1 MRIKGFSTL
10 AVAVFVLAGIGLFV
24 FSAEAEM
31 SDADGTYEAAVIS
44 NGVEQNY
51 STLFEAFTSAN
62 DGDTVKLLK
71 NVVDAE
77 DITINDGRSLVL
89 DLNGNSVFF
98 KSDKCIMIHN
108 GKLSLIGKGMLSE
121 KEGSEYYA
129 PIMLKGSDING
140 TSNYSVLTVGADVTL
155 KGWAGIF
162 VDDIGNN
169 NIMGEG
175 IVVDL
180 YGSVIGVKDRGGGLS
195 YAIYVNGNIKNV
207 SETAPTIRV
216 HPGSSIVADGHGMYI
231 AGYANVIMTGGSIQ
245 ASSSG
250 IEVRAG
256 SLNMSGGTINA
267 TAAQITVTPND
278 NGHTTV
284 GAAIA
289 VSQHTTKNYIDVVI
303 TGGTFSGYTALYES
317 NPQANTK
324 EDISKVKINISGGT
338 FATNNGGTKSVYSED
353 FTGFITGGVFSNDVS
368 KYVKSGVNVTVKDNL
383 CYVGA
388 IETGTIV
395 VEDGS
400 ISVSTTGDNVAF
412 IIPDAQESASI
423 TATTPDATI
432 VVGVT
437 NLAQGAYSFTVKKV
451 DNPLIG
457 SNVLKIET
465 PGVTISSI
473 TVSVPISVPSGYQ
486 VIGVKAYYYNEE
498 TGQKEYLSDVSFL
511 NGMISFVIN
520 HNSYYGYEYTTSL
533 IYDDDDEPYYPPT
546 TVVDKSS
553 EDDDKTTVIIAC
565 AAAAAAAALAM
576 LFFLVD
582 SRRP

>member
-31 SDADGTYEAAVIS
+31 SDADGTSEAAVIS

-51 STLFEAFTSAN
+51 STLFEAFAN
-62 DGDTVKLLK
+62 AKDGNTVKMLK
-71 NVVDAE
+71 DVVDAE
-77 DITINDGRSLVL
+77 GIMINDGRSLVL
-89 DLNGNSVFF
+89 DLNGKSVYFEEN
-98 KSDKCIMIHN
+98 KHITIQN
-108 GKLSLIGKGMLSE
+108 GKLEITGKGTLSE
-121 KEGSEYYA
+121 KEGKANYA
-129 PIMLKGSDING
+129 PIILKGSNVSG
-140 TSNYSVLTVGADVTL
+140 TSNYSVVSVGADITL
-155 KGWAGIF
+155 IGWAGVF
-162 VDDIGNN
+162 VDQIGA
-169 NIMGEG
+169 IGDG
-175 IVVDL
+175 VVVNL
-180 YGSVIGVKDRGGGLS
+180 YGSIKSVKDVIGSDGEG
-195 YAIYVNGNIKNV
+195 IYVNGKIANV
-207 SETAPTIRV
+207 SNTAPIV
-216 HPGSSIVADGHGMYI
+216 NMYPGSSIVSTGLGMYI
-231 AGYANVIMTGGSIQ
+231 AGYAQVTMTGGSIQ
-245 ASSSG
+245 ASTG
-250 IEVRAG
+250 IEIRAG
-256 SLNMSGGTINA
+256 SLNISGGNINA
-267 TAAQITVTPND
+267 TGIPTSVTPNG
-278 NGHTTV
+278 NGSTTD

-303 TGGTFSGYTALYES
+303 TGGTFSGFTALYES
-317 NPQANTK
+317 NPQANPA

-368 KYVKSGVNVTVKDNL
+368 EYVKSGVNVTVKDNL

-388 IETGTIV
+388 VEAGTIV

-400 ISVSTTGDNVAF
+400 VSVSTTGDNASF
-412 IIPDAQESASI
+412 IVPAAQESASI

-432 VVGVT
+432 VVDVT
-437 NLAQGAYSFTVKKV
+437 NLVQGAYSFTVKKV
-451 DNPLIG
+451 DNPQMG

-498 TGQKEYLSDVSFL
+498 SGEREYLSDVSFL
-511 NGMISFVIN
+511 NGMISFVTN

-533 IYDDDDEPYYPPT
+533 IYDDDDEPYFPPT